1 MSDGHAVKP
10 GQRAVGQE
18 SPPPRAGWGTRS
30 ASRKASFQKAP
41 RVQGDG
47 KARALVVRG
56 PARQTLQR
64 GPHHRALSRS
74 QAGSCAVSPSRPLDR
89 NPPTKS
95 PLAARPSRA
104 RPAGSLFIQHLN
116 PPKGAGMQ
124 GLSLF
129 SRNVEDRNL
138 WSPAQ
143 ACPPLSPKPK
153 AWAPTSP
160 TVQDRDTGQ
169 LGGER

>member
-1 MSDGHAVKP
+1 MVTQSNQAKGLWARRALHQGLDGARGQHRGKLP
-10 GQRAVGQE
+10 SRRPPESREMGKQGHSWSGGQR
-18 SPPPRAGWGTRS
+18 
-30 ASRKASFQKAP
+30 
-41 RVQGDG
+41 G
-47 KARALVVRG
+47 K
-56 PARQTLQR
+56 TLQR